1 MKIVKL
7 VLCSALVCMAAF
19 ALNIQVASAEEL
31 KRADSQ
37 AVIELINSGKGKV
50 TVINFWA
57 SWCPPCREE
66 IPELKRIREDFT
78 EDQLLLVG
86 VSVDE
91 VAENAEQAVQD
102 FSLNYPVVIAE
113 RDVYET
119 FGIQSIPRLL
129 VYDKNGKLIFDQVGL
144 AAYED
149 LKRAINELLENK

>member
-19 ALNIQVASAEEL
+19 ALNVQAANAEKLE
-31 KRADSQ
+31 RADSQ

-144 AAYED
+144 AGYED
-149 LKRAINELLENK
+149 LKRAINELLENN